1 MNMNDR
7 MRISDS
13 DRERVAAQLRDY
25 YAEGRL
31 TAEELDERITAA
43 LSAKTAGDL
52 RGLMTDLPRP
62 APAAGAETP
71 STPPFAAPP
80 WGYRRRGP
88 RLLPVLLLIL
98 FAVLL
103 LPGGWIFFALLKVF
117 LLFWLVVALIGL
129 VSAMVFRHRVR
140 RVGRDRM
147 GNWQGTGWPGRGWFG
162 PDWFGP
168 GRGPGQGHGPG
179 QRRTNWRGW

>member
-13 DRERVAAQLRDY
+13 DRDRVAAQLRDY

-31 TAEELDERITAA
+31 TSEELDERVTAA

-52 RGLMTDLPRP
+52 RRLLADLPSP
-62 APAAGAETP
+62 SPTQAGVP
-71 STPPFAAPP
+71 NTPPFAAPP
-80 WGYRRRGP
+80 WVHRRRGP

-98 FAVLL
+98 FAALL

-117 LLFWLVVALIGL
+117 LLFWLVVALMGL
-129 VSAMVFRHRVR
+129 VGAAVFRHRVR
-140 RVGRDRM
+140 GVFRDRM
-147 GNWQGTGWPGRGWFG
+147 GSWQGQGW
-162 PDWFGP
+162 
-168 GRGPGQGHGPG
+168 RGPG
-179 QRRTNWRGW
+179 WRGW